1 MFLGSLVPVVFF
13 VLLVRKKVLWSD
25 ICQLY
30 ATVQRTTDDSHYHI
44 QQLPCYQDPVLLAR
58 LWKLPSAK
66 PYLAQHALEFQRRE
80 GYCSCATLRCMLK
93 SIPSFPRVRVPAEHG
108 GESNPDKWVKNLQQ
122 DCLAAVVAS
131 DDADDEQQT
140 NNQQQMEN
148 TASEQTTNT
157 TMPPLHVE
165 IVAGDVSYADFLSAL
180 RRGLLQQDNNNYG
193 NDDNNNNKK
202 CYSRRVAVNY
212 LRPALVGFK
221 APRWVPMNLALGI
234 AGGHFSPVIGILED
248 HEDDDASTST
258 SLSSSS
264 SSLSSN
270 TNTHTN
276 RTKQRASA
284 PDKDNILVGV
294 FDVNHTYGGAYLV
307 PARRL
312 YESVKAMDIS
322 VSKPRAT
329 IILSVEE

>member
-1 MFLGSLVPVVFF
+1 MLEARSHKGIKDTHNSL
-13 VLLVRKKVLWSD
+13 
-25 ICQLY
+25 
-30 ATVQRTTDDSHYHI
+30 A
-44 QQLPCYQDPVLLAR
+44 
-58 LWKLPSAK
+58 
-66 PYLAQHALEFQRRE
+66 YLF
-80 GYCSCATLRCMLK
+80 
-93 SIPSFPRVRVPAEHG
+93 PSFSLSR
-108 GESNPDKWVKNLQQ
+108 
-122 DCLAAVVAS
+122 CI
-131 DDADDEQQT
+131 
-140 NNQQQMEN
+140 
-148 TASEQTTNT
+148 
-157 TMPPLHVE
+157 TMAGSSFLYHDPLFRFPFN
-165 IVAGDVSYADFLSAL
+165 ALDFFFSTLSMSS
-180 RRGLLQQDNNNYG
+180 LL
-193 NDDNNNNKK
+193 
-202 CYSRRVAVNY
+202 
-212 LRPALVGFK
+212 
-221 APRWVPMNLALGI
+221 
-234 AGGHFSPVIGILED
+234 
-248 HEDDDASTST
+248 